1 MNKTSLREIIDDIL
15 LLVRNN
21 NISES
26 EDLSRAQIGAWV
38 NHYRRKLWKDKLDK
52 IKEMEKLGYV
62 IEDLIDDETVE
73 VRETGPHLLETVE
86 SRDNNRSTFTKKTV
100 DYTDEDGKVIVSGTL
115 DNLYNNSWRSILAVH
130 DEAGENIQYVNHIR
144 RHYQY
149 YRKYTFGELTAYY
162 LDDKHVYIQG
172 LQDQDQLKYVYILDV
187 YEIPED
193 EDAGDEDDPDED
205 DVKIP
210 TWMVPDI
217 KNLIMKNELSFMLQR
232 PSDDDNNSTLDG
244 IKPDGPREDEK

>member
-52 IKEMEKLGYV
+52 IKEMEKMGYF

-130 DEAGENIQYVNHIR
+130 DEAGENI
-144 RHYQY
+144 
-149 YRKYTFGELTAYY
+149 
-162 LDDKHVYIQG
+162 
-172 LQDQDQLKYVYILDV
+172 
-187 YEIPED
+187 
-193 EDAGDEDDPDED
+193 
-205 DVKIP
+205 
-210 TWMVPDI
+210 
-217 KNLIMKNELSFMLQR
+217 
-232 PSDDDNNSTLDG
+232 
-244 IKPDGPREDEK
+244 